1 MKKEED
7 DPETLYYENKK
18 IGMTDYRFQDLPNW
32 AKEAMIK
39 QYREEAEKKNHHEE

>member
-1 MKKEED
+1 MKQEEE
-7 DPETLYYENKK
+7 PETFYYENKR

-39 QYREEAEKKNHHEE
+39 QYREEAEKKNQK

>member
-1 MKKEED
+1 MKIKED

-32 AKEAMIK
+32 AKEGIIK
-39 QYREEAEKKNHHEE
+39 QYREEEKK

>member
-1 MKKEED
+1 MQKEKD
-7 DPETLYYENKK
+7 DPETLYYENKR

-39 QYREEAEKKNHHEE
+39 QYREEEEKNKE